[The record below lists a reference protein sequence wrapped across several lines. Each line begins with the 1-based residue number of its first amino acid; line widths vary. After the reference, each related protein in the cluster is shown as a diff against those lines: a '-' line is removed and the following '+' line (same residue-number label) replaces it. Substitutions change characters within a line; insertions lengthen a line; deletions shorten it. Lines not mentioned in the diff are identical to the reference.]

1 MGDSPSCWRKQQAT
15 APSSDILLRALTPPR
30 AVELRSGDEAPRARS
45 NGAGMEVEQNR
56 EQKSRKLG
64 LNSPLCLSTL
74 PHLLV
79 YLDTLIGTFQ
89 LSDCG
94 ESKTSDHFQEQE
106 MRNFP
111 PPHPHRYPLWS
122 QILVLIA
129 KRRERKELTRGA
141 DGEGTESLL
150 EPAQMSD

>member
-45 NGAGMEVEQNR
+45 KGAGMEVEQNR

-94 ESKTSDHFQEQE
+94 ESKTSDHFQEKE